1 MGYLLVGSKVIFS
14 NGIAIHGKDRQIYI
28 ILTFLMYFCGCE
40 DADRGSIENAKI
52 IAIGDSIF
60 EWHIWNQHSV
70 PEQLGRE
77 LGMSVYNNAISGSL
91 ITEETPTGIRN
102 QYIEGDWEWVV
113 MDGGEMISIYFVNV
127 INAQETQDKV
137 EAVYKEFLQQLLERE
152 NLKII
157 IWGYYGL
164 PEKAKYGFDECHDDF
179 EELRRRQ
186 NKIADTDKRI
196 FFVDGSKE
204 ITGDDKSYF
213 YIDKIHPSR
222 NGTEVIGRQISEVI
236 KSSNTD

>member
-1 MGYLLVGSKVIFS
+1 
-14 NGIAIHGKDRQIYI
+14 
-28 ILTFLMYFCGCE
+28 MYFCGCE

-52 IAIGDSIF
+52 LAIGDSIF

-113 MDGGEMISIYFVNV
+113 MDGGGNDLNILCQCDKCS
-127 INAQETQDKV
+127 ETQDKV
-137 EAVYKEFLQQLLERE
+137 EATYKDFLQQLLERE

-179 EELRRRQ
+179 EELRQRQ
-186 NKIADTDKRI
+186 KKIADTDKRI
-196 FFVDGSKE
+196 FFVDGSRE

-222 NGTEVIGRQISEVI
+222 KGTEVIGRQLSEVI
-236 KSSNTD
+236 SNQTSN

>member
-1 MGYLLVGSKVIFS
+1 
-14 NGIAIHGKDRQIYI
+14 
-28 ILTFLMYFCGCE
+28 MYFFGCE
-40 DADRGSIENAKI
+40 DVDRGSKNNAKI
-52 IAIGDSIF
+52 LAIGDSIF

-91 ITEETPTGIRN
+91 ITEETPTSIRN

-113 MDGGEMISIYFVNV
+113 MDGGGNDLNILCQCDKCS
-127 INAQETQDKV
+127 ETQDKV

-164 PEKAKYGFDECHDDF
+164 PEKAKYGFDECQDDF
-179 EELRRRQ
+179 EELSRRQ
-186 NKIADTDKRI
+186 NKIADTNERI

-222 NGTEVIGRQISEVI
+222 KGTEVIGRQLSEVI
-236 KSSNTD
+236 SNQTSN

>member
-1 MGYLLVGSKVIFS
+1 
-14 NGIAIHGKDRQIYI
+14 
-28 ILTFLMYFCGCE
+28 MYFCGCE
-40 DADRGSIENAKI
+40 DADRGTIENAKI
-52 IAIGDSIF
+52 LAIGDSIF

-77 LGMSVYNNAISGSL
+77 LGISVYNNAISGSL

-113 MDGGEMISIYFVNV
+113 MDGGGNDLNILCQCDKCS
-127 INAQETQDKV
+127 ETQDKV

-164 PEKAKYGFDECHDDF
+164 PEKAKYGFDECQDDF

-186 NKIADTDKRI
+186 KKISDTNERI

-222 NGTEVIGRQISEVI
+222 KGTEVIGRQLSEVI
-236 KSSNTD
+236 SNQTSN